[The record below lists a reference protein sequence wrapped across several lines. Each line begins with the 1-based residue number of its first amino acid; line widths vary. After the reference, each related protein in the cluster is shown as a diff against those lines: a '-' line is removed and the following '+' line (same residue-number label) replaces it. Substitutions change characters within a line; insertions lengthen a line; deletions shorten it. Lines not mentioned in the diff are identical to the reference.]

1 MGQIEERQKED
12 DRIEWR
18 RKKVLELSSQGYNER
33 DIAQILQVGKST
45 VNRDIQYLRRQAQE
59 NLKSHIQQ
67 KLLEEYQ
74 NCMAGMKQ
82 VLRLSWDIAN
92 NNRHH
97 NDNSLN
103 DNNSNR

>member
-1 MGQIEERQKED
+1 VGHLSVKMGQIEERQKED

-18 RKKVLELSSQGYNER
+18 RKKVLELSSQGYNDR

-45 VNRDIQYLRRQAQE
+45 VNRDIQYLRQQAQE
-59 NLKSHIQQ
+59 NLKTHIQQ
-67 KLLEEYQ
+67 KLPEEYQ

-92 NNRHH
+92 N
-97 NDNSLN
+97 
-103 DNNSNR
+103 